1 MSAQRRTAWLVPI
14 LALVLALSGCGG
26 HVLPEIHSN
35 ADRLSQA
42 HEFYDDGSYAEAIE
56 LLKAYTMSASGAADV
71 DEGIY
76 LLGRCYL
83 KTHDWGLA
91 AVEFER
97 LLKDYPESDS
107 AGSASFRLG
116 EAYFGQSRKP
126 DFDQEYTLKALD
138 QWQSYLATYPDHWL
152 VGGAKGK
159 ILEARTRLAKK
170 LVATGNLYLKL
181 KYPDPARIYFQR
193 VVDEYSDTPMRPHA
207 LLGLAREESRF
218 PNPDKA
224 IALYKQIE
232 SEYPKS
238 AVANDAAR
246 ERKRLEHR
254 KKR

>member
-1 MSAQRRTAWLVPI
+1 
-14 LALVLALSGCGG
+14 
-26 HVLPEIHSN
+26 
-35 ADRLSQA
+35 
-42 HEFYDDGSYAEAIE
+42 
-56 LLKAYTMSASGAADV
+56 
-71 DEGIY
+71 
-76 LLGRCYL
+76 
-83 KTHDWGLA
+83 
-91 AVEFER
+91 VEFER

-126 DFDQEYTLKALD
+126 DFRSGVTRSRHSISGRAI
-138 QWQSYLATYPDHWL
+138 WPRIRTTGWS
-152 VGGAKGK
+152 
-159 ILEARTRLAKK
+159 EARRARSSRGRDRLAKK

-193 VVDEYSDTPMRPHA
+193 VVDEYRRHADETHHA